1 MIKLNKERL
10 EKEMKEKGVSKERMC
25 QELGISRSAIYRK
38 CRGISQFTL
47 EDIQAVVKI
56 LHLES
61 PMGIFFDHEVS

>member
-1 MIKLNKERL
+1 MNKERL

-25 QELGISRSAIYRK
+25 QELGISRSAFYRK

-47 EDIQAVVKI
+47 EEIQAVVKI

-61 PMGIFFDHEVS
+61 PMDIFFDHQVS